1 MKVGEIQ
8 RVAVNVFN
16 VRSLKEVSSALRVD
30 SPAIEFVEINPG
42 LLLSVDGV
50 EVLAERKLEGTRASA
65 QFRRATPLAGGTGAV
80 VVLAFKAL
88 RPGQATILMENLT
101 LGSGGPQG
109 PLPLAGGVRVTVTP

>member
-80 VVLAFKAL
+80 VVFAFKAL